1 MPDAGAKYVPVGR
14 LLQSRSPVAE
24 LGAAAMQ
31 AQEAA
36 GLEAADFIVVAVT
49 PGTADAVVADVE
61 RIVRDADV
69 PES

>member
-1 MPDAGAKYVPVGR
+1 MPDAAAKYVPVGR
-14 LLQSRSPVAE
+14 LYQSRAPTAE

-61 RIVRDADV
+61 RAAREADA
-69 PES
+69 